1 MKTQRNNT
9 RIGRNSDR
17 ITDNVTAF
25 RRELERRQDVS
36 ETIPADYSRGMD
48 KLAAFR
54 RFQAVM
60 DVVLA
65 VIVFTVVGA
74 GLAGFF
80 M

>member
-17 ITDNVTAF
+17 ITDNTVAF
-25 RRELERRQDVS
+25 RSELKRRQDVS
-36 ETIPADYSRGMD
+36 ELVPAEYGQGES

-54 RFQAVM
+54 RFQSIM

-74 GLAGFF
+74 GLVGFF

>member
-1 MKTQRNNT
+1 MTRKRNT
-9 RIGRNSDR
+9 KVGRNSDR

-36 ETIPADYSRGMD
+36 ETIPADYEQGAS

-60 DVVLA
+60 DAVLA
-65 VIVFTVVGA
+65 LIVFTVVGV

>member
-17 ITDNVTAF
+17 VIDNVTAF

-36 ETIPADYSRGMD
+36 ELVPADYEQGAS

-54 RFQAVM
+54 RFQAIM

>member
-1 MKTQRNNT
+1 MTRKTNT

-36 ETIPADYSRGMD
+36 EQVPADYQQGAN
-48 KLAAFR
+48 KLAAYR
-54 RFQAVM
+54 RFQAAM
-60 DVVLA
+60 DIVLA
-65 VIVFTVVGA
+65 VIVCTVVGA
-74 GLAGFF
+74 GLAGVF